1 VCCFE
6 RVSPLPVQ
14 FEREMFS
21 VAAERFLLWIEESV
35 VIFTLQ
41 SFTEYHKVLKR
52 LVMVD
57 IKRLCCGH
65 RRLNVG
71 ITAVA
76 TVVTVVTSRV
86 AGVRWWICSR
96 GLLRHVADGCFF
108 VLCVDETK
116 NKKTSSKH
124 TRFCVVVG
132 AGGWRTEG
140 SRKQGLPFL
149 SDDRMP
155 HLIITDPLM
164 MGDLSGH
171 EPKISLEIKKTDPL
185 WTCS

>member
-1 VCCFE
+1 MLPMV
-6 RVSPLPVQ
+6 VS
-14 FEREMFS
+14 S
-21 VAAERFLLWIEESV
+21 SC
-35 VIFTLQ
+35 
-41 SFTEYHKVLKR
+41 VLMRQK
-52 LVMVD
+52 
-57 IKRLCCGH
+57 I
-65 RRLNVG
+65 
-71 ITAVA
+71 I
-76 TVVTVVTSRV
+76 
-86 AGVRWWICSR
+86 
-96 GLLRHVADGCFF
+96 
-108 VLCVDETK
+108 
-116 NKKTSSKH
+116 KTSSKH

>member
-1 VCCFE
+1 
-6 RVSPLPVQ
+6 LPVQ

-116 NKKTSSKH
+116 NKKQ
-124 TRFCVVVG
+124 VVNTHGFVLLWG
-132 AGGWRTEG
+132 LAAGGQ
-140 SRKQGLPFL
+140 KGLESKVFL
-149 SDDRMP
+149 F
-155 HLIITDPLM
+155 
-164 MGDLSGH
+164 
-171 EPKISLEIKKTDPL
+171 
-185 WTCS
+185 